1 MDKKGRKEPRK
12 DKIEAVERLSQNISK
27 HPVIGVMSL
36 HKVPTSALQKIKNEL
51 APDAVIKVERKS
63 VLHKAL
69 EKSGKHDL
77 AKHLSSQPAVIMSGM
92 NPFRLYRF
100 IRMKKTKAA
109 AKPGDIAQQD
119 ITVPA
124 GPTDIPPGPA
134 ISALSKVKITARVE
148 GGKIAVAK
156 DSPVANAGDVI
167 SSELASALSM
177 LKMQPMEIGLDIS
190 ALMENGI
197 VYGRDVLAVDETKVL
212 ADLSLAAGQ
221 AFNLSLNSGYPTKQ
235 TIGPMITKA
244 FLNAKTLGIDASIL
258 DEGVIEDLLA
268 KAKRQAEALA
278 SKIPAQ

>member
-1 MDKKGRKEPRK
+1 
-12 DKIEAVERLSQNISK
+12 
-27 HPVIGVMSL
+27 MSL
-36 HKVPTSALQKIKNEL
+36 YKVPTSALQKIKNEL

-69 EKSGKHDL
+69 EKTGKHDL
-77 AKHLSSQPAVIMSGM
+77 TKHLSSQPAVIMSGM
-92 NPFRLYRF
+92 NPFKLYKF
-100 IRMKKTKAA
+100 IRMKKTRAA

-119 ITVPA
+119 IVVPA

-134 ISALSKVKITARVE
+134 ISALTTVKVSARVE

-156 DSPVANAGDVI
+156 DSPVAKAGDVI
-167 SSELASALSM
+167 SPELASALSM
-177 LKMQPMEIGLDIS
+177 LKLQPMEIGLDIS
-190 ALMENGI
+190 ALMEEGM
-197 VYGRDVLAVDETKVL
+197 VYGRDVLAVDETKIL

-221 AFNLSLNSGYPTKQ
+221 AFNLSLNAGYPTKK

-244 FLNAKTLGIDASIL
+244 FLNAKSLGIEAGIL
-258 DEGVIEDLLA
+258 DEGVIGDLLA